1 VYPDLSSDCPCEDLL
16 TRYPRTLQW
25 LRILLFLF
33 VSALL
38 FAWIFEWDRY
48 QIIIGPKARILSA
61 SDTVLIFWMLVGQS
75 LVWFLPLL
83 LPLGLL
89 VFFHFRRTA
98 VVILNLFWI
107 ILFYYMAADL
117 ASVGFAGFH
126 AADYLPHMRD
136 ILESPGQKIWQWAG
150 GGVTTEAALLLA
162 VFVVSG
168 PICFLCVSFVARHVA
183 RGFTRSAGALVTM
196 TLGFILLTFAVIP
209 SLALFQALSVLD
221 RVYSTMALPVSLK
234 ERLQR
239 FSDQSAIQ
247 LATTHAGSV
256 AARLSVTNSSAV
268 KLAQRPLISDYDF
281 LSNQNRMDSTM
292 HDGFVDSSGGPLIS
306 FTGRLDTPFLPKL
319 GPLNNCFPIYFN
331 VGQFR
336 TSLGIDVEDRGRLS
350 LGKSGLDR
358 IEDQH
363 AIVPQETELAAEE
376 VLRASVDP
384 QSVDR
389 SAFVKRAGLP
399 NVIMI
404 VFESFRQSAVGP
416 DLLKRLDTWA
426 DQGLRLE
433 RHYSGSNC
441 SHLGLFSLLYARA
454 PLSFHQ
460 TLDRAIPP
468 QMLES
473 LRLSGYEITLL
484 TSGEVKGFR
493 RMADFINDKYCD
505 KVIEDGEFNVGSMDD
520 WPDSDRRKLARAKS
534 IVNEAH
540 DKPQFVFFY
549 LLSSHYRYPFPPEFE
564 IYKESPGFLHFLD
577 PRGQIRN
584 HLNRYA
590 NSLLFLEHEVMKLV
604 ESIDPSRNIIMITG
618 DHGESMG
625 EDGVFAHASRMSEI
639 QMRTPFVMVGP
650 GVAPR
655 KISTATDHTDIL
667 PTLLH
672 ALAGKK
678 APIRHC
684 EGRDLMADPS
694 PADRVVVVPAAGLD
708 WDGFMIIQ
716 GDKRMAFRL
725 TTTPGKA
732 PSVEFAGL
740 VDEVGQFE
748 LRVRRIGASRYILG
762 AHP

>member
-1 VYPDLSSDCPCEDLL
+1 
-16 TRYPRTLQW
+16 
-25 LRILLFLF
+25 
-33 VSALL
+33 
-38 FAWIFEWDRY
+38 
-48 QIIIGPKARILSA
+48 
-61 SDTVLIFWMLVGQS
+61 M
-75 LVWFLPLL
+75 
-83 LPLGLL
+83 
-89 VFFHFRRTA
+89 
-98 VVILNLFWI
+98 
-107 ILFYYMAADL
+107 
-117 ASVGFAGFH
+117 
-126 AADYLPHMRD
+126 
-136 ILESPGQKIWQWAG
+136 
-150 GGVTTEAALLLA
+150 
-162 VFVVSG
+162 
-168 PICFLCVSFVARHVA
+168 
-183 RGFTRSAGALVTM
+183 
-196 TLGFILLTFAVIP
+196 
-209 SLALFQALSVLD
+209 
-221 RVYSTMALPVSLK
+221 
-234 ERLQR
+234 
-239 FSDQSAIQ
+239 
-247 LATTHAGSV
+247 
-256 AARLSVTNSSAV
+256 
-268 KLAQRPLISDYDF
+268 
-281 LSNQNRMDSTM
+281 
-292 HDGFVDSSGGPLIS
+292 
-306 FTGRLDTPFLPKL
+306 
-319 GPLNNCFPIYFN
+319 
-331 VGQFR
+331 
-336 TSLGIDVEDRGRLS
+336 
-350 LGKSGLDR
+350 GKSGLDR
-358 IEDQH
+358 IEDQS
-363 AIVPQETELAAEE
+363 AIVPRETELAAEE

-384 QSVDR
+384 GPVDR

-399 NVIMI
+399 YVIMI
-404 VFESFRQSAVGP
+404 IFESFRHFAIGP
-416 DLLKRLDTWA
+416 DLMKRLDNWA

-454 PLSFHQ
+454 PLSFHH
-460 TLDRAIPP
+460 TLDQSIPP

-473 LRLSGYEITLL
+473 LRLSGYEITFL

-505 KVIEDGEFNVGSMDD
+505 KAIEEGEFNVGSMDD
-520 WPDSDRRKLARAKS
+520 WPDSDRHKLARAKS

-564 IYKESPGFLHFLD
+564 IFKESNGLLHLLN

-590 NSLLFLEHEVMKLV
+590 NSLLFLEHELMKLV
-604 ESIDPSRNIIMITG
+604 ESLDPSRNIIMITG

-655 KISTATDHTDIL
+655 KISTATVHTDIL

-672 ALAGKK
+672 ALSGEK

-694 PADRVVVVPAAGLD
+694 PADRVVVVPAGGLD
-708 WDGFMIIQ
+708 WNGFMIIE

-725 TTTPGKA
+725 ANTPGRT

-740 VDEVGQFE
+740 VDEVGQFQ